1 MAEIPDGA
9 PLAQAGLAQIAPVPS
24 LGGWCLSRAPK
35 AARFATWLWVSQNYK
50 HVLLVAEGLG
60 VTVGVAPRQADLM
73 KGTASFVA
81 GRVKDNSIFAVL
93 HRECHVL
100 FPDELFADLFAGT
113 GRRSV
118 PPRIVAVVM
127 VLQRLFGLSDRD
139 AVEAFEFDARW
150 KYAAGGLDFD
160 YPGFAHTVLVDM
172 RARLARSAR
181 PRRMF
186 EVSLGAAREA
196 GLVGARRVLDS
207 TPLYDAVATMDTVT
221 MVRSAIRQVLSAVD
235 AGLEAELRAVL
246 RRDDDYASG
255 GKASCDWDDAAARQS
270 LVDELAKDAY
280 ACLAVLDGRQLGPGV
295 APVGELL
302 ATVVGQDL
310 EVGDDGIFRIA
321 RKVAKDRVISVV
333 DPDARHGHKTASR
346 KFDGFKGH
354 VAVDPDSE
362 VITAT
367 VVTAGNAG
375 DASVAAE
382 LIDDLLNPE
391 NAGSE
396 NDGSENDASSSG
408 QVRPKV
414 YGDNAYGT
422 GEFQSKLEDADIASG
437 CKTQSPSA
445 PGDLFTKDHFDIDL
459 RSGTVTCPNN
469 VTVGIRRGADGNG
482 TAFFAPSCT
491 DCPLR
496 ARCTTA
502 SAGRTIAVGAHE
514 DALARARARQKI
526 PGWAADYRATR
537 PKVERKL
544 GHLMRRRHGG
554 RRARVRGRPKVDA
567 DFNLLAAAT
576 NLARLAVLGL
586 RSTPTG
592 WAVRA

>member
-1 MAEIPDGA
+1 
-9 PLAQAGLAQIAPVPS
+9 
-24 LGGWCLSRAPK
+24 
-35 AARFATWLWVSQNYK
+35 
-50 HVLLVAEGLG
+50 
-60 VTVGVAPRQADLM
+60 M

-118 PPRIVAVVM
+118 PPRIVAVVI

-181 PRRMF
+181 PRRIF

-221 MVRSAIRQVLSAVD
+221 MVRSAIRQLLSA
-235 AGLEAELRAVL
+235 AGSGLDAELRAVME
-246 RRDDDYASG
+246 RDDDYACG
-255 GKASCDWDDAAARQS
+255 GKASCDWDDAAAREA

-280 ACLAVLDGRQLGPGV
+280 ACLAVLDGAELAPGV
-295 APVGELL
+295 APAAELL

-310 EVGDDGIFRIA
+310 EAGDDGIFRIA

-333 DPDARHGHKTASR
+333 DPDARHGHKTSAR
-346 KFDGFKGH
+346 RFDGYKGH

-367 VVTAGNAG
+367 VVTPGNSG
-375 DASVAAE
+375 DASAAAG
-382 LIDDLLNPE
+382 LIDDLLGDATRTE
-391 NAGSE
+391 DD
-396 NDGSENDASSSG
+396 DGPK
-408 QVRPKV
+408 RKV

-422 GEFQSKLEDADIASG
+422 GEFQSKLEGADIASG

-445 PGDLFTKDHFDIDL
+445 AGGLFTKDRFDIDL
-459 RSGTVTCPNN
+459 GAGTVTCPNN
-469 VTVGIRRGADGNG
+469 VTVDIRYGRDGAG
-482 TAFFAPSCT
+482 TASFARSCT
-491 DCPLR
+491 NCPLR
-496 ARCTTA
+496 HRCTAATG
-502 SAGRTIAVGAHE
+502 GRTIGVGAHE
-514 DALARARARQKI
+514 DALARARARQKG
-526 PGWAADYRATR
+526 PGWTADYRATR

-544 GHLMRRRHGG
+544 AHLMRRRHGG
-554 RRARVRGRPKVDA
+554 RRARVRGRTKVDA

-576 NLARLAVLGL
+576 NLARFAVLGL
-586 RSTPTG
+586 RSTSTG
-592 WAVRA
+592 WVARP